1 MFSYIHIKHHDVG
14 SSVQYTDKKNLFDDD
29 IEQDDTVCIKTEYES
44 TVSKGVESLEESIE
58 KDSEEDFDGGNVT
71 SLKTEYDYSVSEE
84 AKSLGKVSI
93 RNEPKETR
101 KHADEENIIYIKT
114 AEKVE
119 VKPEIPL
126 YEKFKIQ
133 GEKTFETDPSILMCE
148 DIDRLSST
156 VPFVAET
163 CKNTYSSDG
172 QVTHQK
178 RG

>member
-1 MFSYIHIKHHDVG
+1 MIL
-14 SSVQYTDKKNLFDDD
+14 SVSRQ
-29 IEQDDTVCIKTEYES
+29 YES
-44 TVSKGVESLEESIE
+44 TVSKGVESLQESVE

-93 RNEPKETR
+93 RNDPKETW

-133 GEKTFETDPSILMCE
+133 GEKTVETDPSILMCE

-163 CKNTYSSDG
+163 CKNTCSSDG

-178 RG
+178 GDREKTHRKVDAKGKGYVYDVCGKKSTKEVK